1 VHYKGS
7 FSGCQG
13 QPSARPWHLLI
24 WSLVLVALPPP
35 LVRLSPVL
43 GYCLPSFLYRPL
55 PSTLLFDSCSA
66 CLLPTVHPGN
76 TPHTTCLVKIVLN
89 GRSSMRTL
97 CPLYLVLTAI
107 YIPKVGGV
115 TLTAIRSCYSINT
128 ATRPVI
134 GTEYVMRHLMRHTIA
149 IKTVFS
155 HTIRDNWDFV
165 RKVDRR

>member
-1 VHYKGS
+1 ME
-7 FSGCQG
+7 
-13 QPSARPWHLLI
+13 RPRVLI
-24 WSLVLVALPPP
+24 EALPVRDLLAAAKASPRLGLGTSLYDP
-35 LVRLSPVL
+35 LGLQPFLPHRFVSCTQAIAYPHYHIVLFHRLP
-43 GYCLPSFLYRPL
+43 C
-55 PSTLLFDSCSA
+55 DICSA

-149 IKTVFS
+149 IKKVFS
-155 HTIRDNWDFV
+155 HTIRDN
-165 RKVDRR
+165 